1 MKAITKALL
10 RATENDGTIYGQY
23 FSMHAQLC
31 GEREEK
37 CNGLIQENTSAVL
50 CEEETGNKY
59 VVCVY
64 AEALI
69 PNRNGLK
76 QPYTWENAFHM
87 TVSDAVEKNLYL
99 QKKGDKITIGKKT
112 YVVES
117 VVPVDYFLLQKAMN
131 KSLEL
136 AVMALYPFFYIPL
149 INRSSPAYT
158 S

>member
-1 MKAITKALL
+1 
-10 RATENDGTIYGQY
+10 
-23 FSMHAQLC
+23 
-31 GEREEK
+31 
-37 CNGLIQENTSAVL
+37 
-50 CEEETGNKY
+50 
-59 VVCVY
+59 
-64 AEALI
+64 
-69 PNRNGLK
+69 
-76 QPYTWENAFHM
+76 M